1 MKDTS
6 ILLAM
11 KYFVVQLGRKPRKIY
26 TDRDFKLIGGI
37 VSKYLET
44 NEDTN
49 SKESTSQVT
58 GAPSVRQNQN
68 GLAEIRWKNFSIY
81 LETV

>member
-58 GAPSVRQNQN
+58 
-68 GLAEIRWKNFSIY
+68 
-81 LETV
+81 

>member
-11 KYFVVQLGRKPRKIY
+11 KHFVVQLGRKPRKIY

-58 GAPSVRQNQN
+58 GAPSGRQNQN

-81 LETV
+81 LETG

>member
-11 KYFVVQLGRKPRKIY
+11 KHFVVQLGRKPRKIY

-49 SKESTSQVT
+49 SMDSTSQVT
-58 GAPSVRQNQN
+58 GSPSGRQNQN
-68 GLAEIRWKNFSIY
+68 GLAEIRWKNLLNLY
-81 LETV
+81 RN